1 MKKVYKMIVLICFL
15 FLFSGCGEKMT
26 VRSAV
31 DDFFNRYHTLD
42 AVIVDQ
48 LNSYVKGEDLNDSQ
62 EEVYKEILRREY
74 TNLEYE
80 IVGEEYVDEESI
92 VHVKIWVYDLYKAQ
106 KNALDYFQEHMDEF
120 KDEDGNYDREKFMDY
135 KLEQMKNMNDK
146 KEYELEL
153 RVVKEDNG
161 YRVKQLTNEELEKI
175 HGIYNYEE

>member
-1 MKKVYKMIVLICFL
+1 MKKVYKMIFVFGLL
-15 FLFSGCGEKMT
+15 FLIVGCGEKAT

-31 DDFFNRYHTLD
+31 NEFFNRYNTLD
-42 AVIVDQ
+42 AVIMDQ

-80 IVGEEYVDEESI
+80 IVKEENVDDENI
-92 VHVKIWVYDLYKAQ
+92 VYVKIWVYDLYKAQ
-106 KNALDYFQEHMDEF
+106 KEALDYYNDHKDEF
-120 KDEDGNYDREKFMDY
+120 TDNEGNYDKVKFMDY
-135 KLEQMKNMNDK
+135 KLEQMKKMMDK

-153 RVVKEDNG
+153 RVVKDDDG